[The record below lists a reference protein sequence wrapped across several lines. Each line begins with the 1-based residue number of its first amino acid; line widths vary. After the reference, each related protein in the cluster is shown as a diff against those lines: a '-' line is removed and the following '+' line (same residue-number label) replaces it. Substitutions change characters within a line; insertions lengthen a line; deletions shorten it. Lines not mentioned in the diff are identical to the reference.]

1 MTGKSGLYKNTN
13 GAKEHFDFAEATPK
27 DELELKDTV
36 ALMNSADYKDRFMAE
51 YMQLD
56 IRTKKLEEMINKYK
70 RGELNFTPSCT
81 ISMLESQLET
91 MKEYRLILHMRAKKE
106 NIMLPADD
114 DAPVAQGKH
123 ITRDEASDFLYSLV
137 NTGAFGGEAEEKLA
151 EIANLIDDESI
162 GYHFWGADT
171 DERAKLFTAVRS
183 DLITDEHREACAEI
197 ANKYSF
203 VPSDFERDEVQ
214 ENIEAAAYFWDE
226 EEE

>member
-1 MTGKSGLYKNTN
+1 MN
-13 GAKEHFDFAEATPK
+13 KEFTFTEATPK
-27 DELELKDTV
+27 DELELNDTV
-36 ALMNSADYKDRFMAE
+36 ALMNSADFNDRFMAE

-56 IRTKKLEEMINKYK
+56 IRTRKLAEMINKYK
-70 RGELNFTPSCT
+70 RGELSFTPSCT
-81 ISMLESQLET
+81 ISMLEAQLEAMT
-91 MKEYRLILHMRAKKE
+91 EYRLILRMRAKKE

-114 DAPVAQGKH
+114 DAPVAHGKH

-137 NTGAFGGEAEEKLA
+137 NTDAFGGEAEEKLS
-151 EIANLIDDESI
+151 EIANIIDDEGF
-162 GYHFWGADT
+162 GYHFWGADVA
-171 DERAKLFTAVRS
+171 ERTKLFTAVRS

-214 ENIEAAAYFWDE
+214 KNIEAAADFWDE